1 MFELS
6 DKAKKLQAQLHEF
19 MDAHIYPNE
28 HKHHE
33 QVEQAENRWAPVPI
47 VEELKVKAKA
57 AGLWNLF
64 LPDSEFG
71 AGLTNYEYA
80 HLCEVMGRSAMAPEV
95 FNCSAPDTGNMET
108 IARYGNKEQQDK
120 WLKPLLDGE
129 IRSCFSMTEPDVA
142 SSDAT
147 NIACEIRRE
156 GDEYVINGRKWW
168 SSGAMTTT
176 SKIAIVMGK
185 TDPGAEKHKQQ
196 SMILVPLDTPGV
208 KMIRPLTVFGYDHA
222 PHGHAEIQYDNV
234 RVPVDNILLGE
245 GRGFE
250 IAQGRLGP
258 GRIHHCM
265 RTIGVAERALELM
278 CKRANAR
285 EAFGKPLSSFDSIR
299 KDIARSRMEIE
310 QARLMTLK
318 AAHMMDTVG
327 NKVARQEIA
336 MIKVIAPSMA
346 LKVLDRAIQVHGGA
360 GVSQDTFLAEAW
372 AKVRTLRLADGPDEV
387 HLDSVAKIELRKYHH
402 GHSHAS
408 VYEDRMMVNPLFD
421 MTGKVALITGSTKG
435 IGRSIAEEMA
445 RLGAKVVISSR
456 KADACEQVANDLKEQ
471 GYEAIAIPCHVG
483 KKEDLQNLVD
493 KTNEAW
499 GSIDVLVCNAAT
511 NPVYGTTAE
520 MTDEAW
526 DKIMDTNVKG
536 TFWLTN
542 MVLPQMA
549 EKGEGAVVL
558 LSSIAGIRGNTT
570 IGTYGV
576 SKAAEAALARNLAV
590 EWGPKGIRVNSIAPG
605 LIKTDFAKALWEDPV
620 RVKRAE
626 DKTPLRRIGDPVDIA
641 GLAVFLSTK
650 ASAYVTGQVIVADG
664 GETIC

>member
-1 MFELS
+1 
-6 DKAKKLQAQLHEF
+6 
-19 MDAHIYPNE
+19 
-28 HKHHE
+28 
-33 QVEQAENRWAPVPI
+33 
-47 VEELKVKAKA
+47 
-57 AGLWNLF
+57 
-64 LPDSEFG
+64 
-71 AGLTNYEYA
+71 
-80 HLCEVMGRSAMAPEV
+80 
-95 FNCSAPDTGNMET
+95 
-108 IARYGNKEQQDK
+108 
-120 WLKPLLDGE
+120 
-129 IRSCFSMTEPDVA
+129 
-142 SSDAT
+142 
-147 NIACEIRRE
+147 
-156 GDEYVINGRKWW
+156 
-168 SSGAMTTT
+168 
-176 SKIAIVMGK
+176 
-185 TDPGAEKHKQQ
+185 
-196 SMILVPLDTPGV
+196 
-208 KMIRPLTVFGYDHA
+208 
-222 PHGHAEIQYDNV
+222 
-234 RVPVDNILLGE
+234 
-245 GRGFE
+245 
-250 IAQGRLGP
+250 
-258 GRIHHCM
+258 
-265 RTIGVAERALELM
+265 
-278 CKRANAR
+278 
-285 EAFGKPLSSFDSIR
+285 
-299 KDIARSRMEIE
+299 
-310 QARLMTLK
+310 
-318 AAHMMDTVG
+318 
-327 NKVARQEIA
+327 
-336 MIKVIAPSMA
+336 
-346 LKVLDRAIQVHGGA
+346 
-360 GVSQDTFLAEAW
+360 
-372 AKVRTLRLADGPDEV
+372 
-387 HLDSVAKIELRKYHH
+387 
-402 GHSHAS
+402 
-408 VYEDRMMVNPLFD
+408 MMVNPLFD

-641 GLAVFLSTK
+641 SLAVFLSTK
-650 ASAYVTGQVIVADG
+650 ASAYVTGPVIVADG